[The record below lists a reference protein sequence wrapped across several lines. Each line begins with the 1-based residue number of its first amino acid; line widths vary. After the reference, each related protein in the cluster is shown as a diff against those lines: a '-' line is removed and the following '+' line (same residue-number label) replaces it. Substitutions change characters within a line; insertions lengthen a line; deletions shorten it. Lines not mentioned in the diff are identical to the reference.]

1 MKKRDT
7 ILRKVSDFINKYL
20 DPSKDT
26 YRKDLSIDGVLLEL
40 QLTKKEYYWAFSL
53 SSENGFKLHLRKDKN
68 SYFISNYNPVLLKA
82 WQAKIDLKP
91 VYNYYTAVSYMTAYF
106 RKFNIRSNEVSR
118 SRN

>member
-7 ILRKVSDFINKYL
+7 ILSKVSDFINKYL
-20 DPSKDT
+20 NPSKDT

-40 QLTKKEYYWAFSL
+40 QLTKKEYYWALSL